1 MLNFDVETLVSYS
14 DEVCR
19 SCTGGRILQTQNWQ
33 SALIIGQIF
42 KFMFVILLSGFLQIL
57 DSSSK
62 KIYRLLLEFLK
73 LVSLELLKVAS
84 NNCLEIGNS
93 REFI

>member
-57 DSSSK
+57 DSTSK
-62 KIYRLLLEFLK
+62 KIYGLLLEFLK
-73 LVSLELLKVAS
+73 LVSLELLKVTS